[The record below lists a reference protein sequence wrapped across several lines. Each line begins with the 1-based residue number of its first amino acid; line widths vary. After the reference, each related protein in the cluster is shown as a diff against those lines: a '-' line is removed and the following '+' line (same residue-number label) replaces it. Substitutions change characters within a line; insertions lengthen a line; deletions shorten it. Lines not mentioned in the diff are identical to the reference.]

1 MLAMPNALEPVAIE
15 WHDPPVE
22 GPLRRYRRPAT
33 GSGSDEGGRG
43 GEENVARWRAYPL
56 GAGTPNPLG
65 FRREPPER
73 QTLATGVR
81 YSLPAHT
88 GRMGLVCCAHACC
101 PAGYAT
107 VVMV

>member
-43 GEENVARWRAYPL
+43 GV
-56 GAGTPNPLG
+56 
-65 FRREPPER
+65 
-73 QTLATGVR
+73 GVNEVR
-81 YSLPAHT
+81 
-88 GRMGLVCCAHACC
+88 
-101 PAGYAT
+101 
-107 VVMV
+107 